1 MAVTGLRSVADTRRL
16 LWATVDA
23 LHCWTRDWSIL
34 SEVLPAIHPGSGISA
49 VQAWAVATQVS
60 SGIGAECRGVVA
72 TREYVHTPRDRN

>member
-1 MAVTGLRSVADTRRL
+1 M
-16 LWATVDA
+16 
-23 LHCWTRDWSIL
+23 
-34 SEVLPAIHPGSGISA
+34 LPAIHPGSGISA